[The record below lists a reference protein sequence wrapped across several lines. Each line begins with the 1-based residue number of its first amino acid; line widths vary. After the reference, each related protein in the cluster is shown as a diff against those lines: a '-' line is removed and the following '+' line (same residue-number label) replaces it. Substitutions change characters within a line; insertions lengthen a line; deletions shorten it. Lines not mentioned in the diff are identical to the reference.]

1 MNTLTQLGTLRSV
14 IALALVL
21 IAFSIGCTPP
31 EVTLTEGA
39 GTEGVPV
46 DKAMLDLDELE
57 PDSSPPDSPFA
68 VNPNDEKLPRP
79 DDKPASGDWPM
90 FRGDAQGSGVATT
103 TLPAVDQLE
112 VLWEYKV
119 KGRDGAFEASPI
131 VVQNQSDGRP
141 TVYAADLDGKVYSID
156 LETGDSNWEFQT
168 GISIEA
174 SPAYKNGR
182 IYIGDLDGRF
192 YCLDENGNQV
202 WSKDMVAPIMGAA
215 NFYGDHVV
223 FGTDD
228 ANLYCLNCKDGEEVW
243 KFAAADQIQCSITIN
258 DGTAFVAGCDG
269 QFRLVDLDEGI
280 ERGSVPMGSPT
291 GCTPAV
297 ANGLAVVG
305 TEQAE
310 FVCIDLENTKL
321 KWGFADEDGASPI
334 RGAAAITGKQIIF
347 GSRNRQVYSVNLDT
361 GKQDW
366 TVTLK
371 GRVDGSPIIVG
382 DRIFVGASDGRL
394 YALSLDGDI
403 LWKKQ
408 LKGPI
413 NNTPAPAFGKL
424 VIATDR
430 GVVYCLG
437 KKKDAKD

>member
-1 MNTLTQLGTLRSV
+1 MSIV
-14 IALALVL
+14 I
-21 IAFSIGCTPP
+21 SIGCTPP
-31 EVTLTEGA
+31 ENQITLTEGT
-39 GTEGVPV
+39 GSRNRPK
-46 DKAMLDLDELE
+46 KALLNFDELE
-57 PDSSPPDSPFA
+57 PDSPFDM
-68 VNPNDEKLPRP
+68 PNSQPNEKKPRAQS
-79 DDKPASGDWPM
+79 KPATGDWPL
-90 FRGDAQGSGVATT
+90 FRGDAQGSGVAIT
-103 TLPAVDQLE
+103 TLPPADQLE

-131 VVQNQSDGRP
+131 VVQNQSDGRRPFMLP
-141 TVYAADLDGKVYSID
+141 TLDGKVYSID
-156 LETGDSNWEFQT
+156 LETGDLNWEFQT

-174 SPAYKNGR
+174 SPSLQRRSHLTSVTLMVAFTAWTKTAV
-182 IYIGDLDGRF
+182 RF
-192 YCLDENGNQV
+192 GAKT
-202 WSKDMVAPIMGAA
+202 WSAPIMGAA
-215 NFYGDHVV
+215 NFYNDHVV

-228 ANLYCLNCKDGEEVW
+228 ANLYCLNCEDGEEVW

-258 DGTAFVAGCDG
+258 DDTAFVAGCDG
-269 QFRLVDLDEGI
+269 HFRLIDLDDGT

-297 ANGLAVVG
+297 SSGLAVVG

-310 FVCIDLENTKL
+310 FVCIDLNATKL

-334 RGAAAITGKQIIF
+334 RGAAAIKDKQVIF

-371 GRVDGSPIIVG
+371 GRIDGSPVVVG

-403 LWKKQ
+403 LWEKQ

-437 KKKDAKD
+437 KQKAAPPSDAKD

>member
-1 MNTLTQLGTLRSV
+1 MNALYQLKTFRSV
-14 IALALVL
+14 VGLALLL
-21 IAFSIGCTPP
+21 IVVSIGCTRT
-31 EVTLTEGA
+31 ETQITLTEGT
-39 GTEGVPV
+39 GTDQSPADE
-46 DKAMLDLDELE
+46 AWLDLDELE
-57 PDSSPPDSPFA
+57 PGSPLA
-68 VNPNDEKLPRP
+68 ANPNDAKKMRVPS
-79 DDKPASGDWPM
+79 KPGPGDWPM

-103 TLPAVDQLE
+103 SLPPTEQLE

-119 KGRDGAFEASPI
+119 KSRDGAFEASPI
-131 VVQNQSDGRP
+131 VVRRQSDDRP

-156 LETGDSNWEFQT
+156 LETGDLNWEFQA

-174 SPAYKNGR
+174 SPAYKDGR
-182 IYIGDLDGRF
+182 IYIGDIDGRF
-192 YCLDENGNQV
+192 YCLDENGGQV

-215 NFYGDHVV
+215 NFYGDNVV

-228 ANLYCLNCKDGEEVW
+228 ANLYCLDCKNGAELW
-243 KFAAADQIQCSITIN
+243 KFAAADQIQCSITIS
-258 DGTAFVAGCDG
+258 DATAFVAGCDG
-269 QFRLVDLDEGI
+269 HFRLVDLNDGT

-297 ANGLAVVG
+297 ANGFAVVG

-334 RGAAAITGKQIIF
+334 RGAAAITGKQVIF
-347 GSRNRQVYSVNLDT
+347 GSRNRQVYSVSLDT

-371 GRVDGSPIIVG
+371 GRVDGSPIVVG

-437 KKKDAKD
+437 KKKDAQP